1 MKNFL
6 LEFKSFATKGNAIDL
21 AIGVMIGA
29 AFGKIIDSLVA
40 DLFLPVISFITG
52 GQINYANSFITLS
65 PVPEGIPMTLD
76 ALRKAG
82 VNVLA
87 WGNFVSIILNFII
100 LAFIVFVMMK
110 WLASL
115 KQADKKVQSTPEVVI
130 PEDIALLREIRDAL
144 KRQ

>member
-1 MKNFL
+1 
-6 LEFKSFATKGNAIDL
+6 
-21 AIGVMIGA
+21 
-29 AFGKIIDSLVA
+29 
-40 DLFLPVISFITG
+40 
-52 GQINYANSFITLS
+52 
-65 PVPEGIPMTLD
+65 MTLD

-87 WGNFVSIILNFII
+87 WGNFVSIVVNFII

-115 KQADKKVQSTPEVVI
+115 KQADKKVQATAEVVVS
-130 PEDIALLREIRDAL
+130 EDIALLREIRDAL

>member
-52 GQINYANSFITLS
+52 GQINYANSLIALS
-65 PVPEGIPMTLD
+65 PVPEGIPMP
-76 ALRKAG
+76 
-82 VNVLA
+82 
-87 WGNFVSIILNFII
+87 
-100 LAFIVFVMMK
+100 
-110 WLASL
+110 L
-115 KQADKKVQSTPEVVI
+115 KS
-130 PEDIALLREIRDAL
+130 RG
-144 KRQ
+144 